1 MKTIK
6 TTMVLALVLF
16 LTPVIS
22 NAQESTLKFENADSA
37 LNLVRTYV
45 NALQAADI
53 AKMSATLD
61 SNAMIYGLGS
71 GLDSLTVA
79 EHTIYYKKSTDD
91 YKHVISGDLYLP
103 VKVTDNWNEGEWV
116 LTWGT
121 NTITN
126 KETENTIVIPYH
138 IASLVANGKIIM
150 MRYFYDSSNIMKN
163 TGWTLIP
170 PKK

>member
-1 MKTIK
+1 MKNFK
-6 TTMVLALVLF
+6 RMMVLAIVLI
-16 LTPVIS
+16 LNPIVT
-22 NAQESTLKFENADSA
+22 NAQETTIEFENADSA
-37 LNLVRTYV
+37 ENLVRTYV

-61 SNAMIYGLGS
+61 SGAMIYGLDG

-79 EHTIYYKKSTDD
+79 EHTIYYKKSTDS

-116 LTWGT
+116 LAWGT

-126 KETENTIVIPYH
+126 KETENTIVIPFH

-150 MRYFYDSSNIMKN
+150 MRYFYDTANIMKN
-163 TGWTLIP
+163 TGWTLTP

>member
-1 MKTIK
+1 MKNFK
-6 TTMVLALVLF
+6 TMMVLAIVLM
-16 LTPVIS
+16 LNPIVT
-22 NAQESTLKFENADSA
+22 NAQKSTIEFENADSA
-37 LNLVRTYV
+37 KNLVQTYV

-61 SNAMIYGLGS
+61 SNAMIYGLGG

-79 EHTIYYKKSTDD
+79 EHTIYYKKSTDS
-91 YKHVISGDLYLP
+91 YKHAISGDLYLP
-103 VKVTDNWNEGEWV
+103 IKVTDNWNKGEWV
-116 LTWGT
+116 LVWGT

-126 KETENTIVIPYH
+126 KETENTIVIPFH

-150 MRYFYDSSNIMKN
+150 MRYFYDTGNIMKN
-163 TGWTLIP
+163 TGWTLTP